1 MAQSRRK
8 RRVEPK
14 DPAKGPAKR
23 EDAQAQE
30 SLGAIPELMRRAITL
45 GLTGFFTT
53 EEAVRRAL
61 GDTVPKD
68 WTDYI
73 AESSDR
79 TRSEFLDRLS
89 REIARTLKDID
100 LAAVL
105 VHTDEQEQADLLL
118 ERAEVY
124 IDGVSEEQRRNQF
137 RTAPMDIYAL
147 QGRAD
152 DAFEAMEQAFEDGW
166 RSGWWRLEHKPHFDS
181 IRDDPRFDEMVERLR
196 AATSG

>member
-8 RRVEPK
+8 QRIEPK
-14 DPAKGPAKR
+14 VPAKEPAER
-23 EDAQAQE
+23 EDPEAPE
-30 SLGAIPELMRRAITL
+30 SLSAIPELMRRAIAL

-79 TRSEFLDRLS
+79 TRGEFLDRLS
-89 REIARTLKDID
+89 REIARTLKEVD

-105 VHTDEQEQADLLL
+105 QQLL
-118 ERAEVY
+118 EGRTLRVNAEF
-124 IDGVSEEQRRNQF
+124 S
-137 RTAPMDIYAL
+137 L
-147 QGRAD
+147 
-152 DAFEAMEQAFEDGW
+152 
-166 RSGWWRLEHKPHFDS
+166 S
-181 IRDDPRFDEMVERLR
+181 DDPETGRGTAVSLKKKS
-196 AATSG
+196 ATKKS

>member
-8 RRVEPK
+8 QKIEPEVRLK
-14 DPAKGPAKR
+14 EPANP
-23 EDAQAQE
+23 EDAEEQE
-30 SLGAIPELMRRAITL
+30 SLRAIPELMRRAIAL

-89 REIARTLKDID
+89 REIARTLKDVDIAALIQQLLEGRTLRVNAEFTLSGD
-100 LAAVL
+100 PETGGKAAV
-105 VHTDEQEQADLLL
+105 
-118 ERAEVY
+118 
-124 IDGVSEEQRRNQF
+124 QF
-137 RTAPMDIYAL
+137 EKKIEIEKT
-147 QGRAD
+147 
-152 DAFEAMEQAFEDGW
+152 
-166 RSGWWRLEHKPHFDS
+166 
-181 IRDDPRFDEMVERLR
+181 
-196 AATSG
+196 

>member
-8 RRVEPK
+8 QRVGPEAHLK
-14 DPAKGPAKR
+14 EPAKP
-23 EDAQAQE
+23 EDAEAQE
-30 SLGAIPELMRRAITL
+30 SLRAIPELMRRAIAL

-89 REIARTLKDID
+89 REIARTLKGVDI
-100 LAAVL
+100 AAVL
-105 VHTDEQEQADLLL
+105 QQLL
-118 ERAEVY
+118 EGRTLRVNAEFSLSDDLGAGSGTAVRLKTE
-124 IDGVSEEQRRNQF
+124 IDTQKR
-137 RTAPMDIYAL
+137 
-147 QGRAD
+147 
-152 DAFEAMEQAFEDGW
+152 
-166 RSGWWRLEHKPHFDS
+166 
-181 IRDDPRFDEMVERLR
+181 
-196 AATSG
+196 

>member
-8 RRVEPK
+8 QRIEPK
-14 DPAKGPAKR
+14 VRLKEPAKP
-23 EDAQAQE
+23 EETEEQE
-30 SLGAIPELMRRAITL
+30 SLRAIPELMRRAIAL

-100 LAAVL
+100 IAAVL
-105 VHTDEQEQADLLL
+105 QQLL
-118 ERAEVY
+118 EGRTLRVNAEFTL
-124 IDGVSEEQRRNQF
+124 S
-137 RTAPMDIYAL
+137 
-147 QGRAD
+147 
-152 DAFEAMEQAFEDGW
+152 
-166 RSGWWRLEHKPHFDS
+166 
-181 IRDDPRFDEMVERLR
+181 DDPGTDSGAAIRFKKKIDIEN
-196 AATSG
+196 A

>member
-8 RRVEPK
+8 QRVEPEEHPK
-14 DPAKGPAKR
+14 EPAER
-23 EDAQAQE
+23 EDAEAQD
-30 SLGAIPELMRRAITL
+30 SLGAIPELMRRAIAL

-79 TRSEFLDRLS
+79 TRGEFLDRLS
-89 REIARTLKDID
+89 REIARTLKEVD

-105 VHTDEQEQADLLL
+105 QQLL
-118 ERAEVY
+118 EGRTLRVNAEFSLSGEPEA
-124 IDGVSEEQRRNQF
+124 DGGAAVR
-137 RTAPMDIYAL
+137 
-147 QGRAD
+147 
-152 DAFEAMEQAFEDGW
+152 FEKKIEIEK
-166 RSGWWRLEHKPHFDS
+166 R
-181 IRDDPRFDEMVERLR
+181 
-196 AATSG
+196 

>member
-8 RRVEPK
+8 QRVEPEIHSEE
-14 DPAKGPAKR
+14 PAKP
-23 EDAQAQE
+23 EDSEAQE
-30 SLGAIPELMRRAITL
+30 SLGAIPELMRRAIAL

-89 REIARTLKDID
+89 REIARTLKDVDI
-100 LAAVL
+100 AAVL
-105 VHTDEQEQADLLL
+105 QQLL
-118 ERAEVY
+118 EGRTLRVNAEFSLS
-124 IDGVSEEQRRNQF
+124 DEPGN
-137 RTAPMDIYAL
+137 
-147 QGRAD
+147 G
-152 DAFEAMEQAFEDGW
+152 
-166 RSGWWRLEHKPHFDS
+166 SGASIRLEKEGDTQKS
-181 IRDDPRFDEMVERLR
+181 
-196 AATSG
+196 

>member
-8 RRVEPK
+8 QRIEPEV
-14 DPAKGPAKR
+14 PAKEPAKSGDP
-23 EDAQAQE
+23 EAPE
-30 SLGAIPELMRRAITL
+30 SLGAIPELMRRAIAL

-79 TRSEFLDRLS
+79 TRGEFLDRLS
-89 REIARTLKDID
+89 REIARTLKEVD

-105 VHTDEQEQADLLL
+105 QQLLDGRTLKVNAEFSLSDDRGTGRGTAIPL
-118 ERAEVY
+118 EKE
-124 IDGVSEEQRRNQF
+124 
-137 RTAPMDIYAL
+137 
-147 QGRAD
+147 
-152 DAFEAMEQAFEDGW
+152 DAT
-166 RSGWWRLEHKPHFDS
+166 K
-181 IRDDPRFDEMVERLR
+181 
-196 AATSG
+196 TS

>member
-8 RRVEPK
+8 QRVEPEER
-14 DPAKGPAKR
+14 AKRSAKR
-23 EDAQAQE
+23 ENEPPKE

-79 TRSEFLDRLS
+79 TRSEFLERLS
-89 REIARTLKDID
+89 REIARTLKDVD
-100 LAAVL
+100 LAAL
-105 VHTDEQEQADLLL
+105 LQKLL
-118 ERAEVY
+118 EGRTLRFNAELRLVEDAKA
-124 IDGVSEEQRRNQF
+124 DGGVGLRIEKRSE
-137 RTAPMDIYAL
+137 A
-147 QGRAD
+147 
-152 DAFEAMEQAFEDGW
+152 
-166 RSGWWRLEHKPHFDS
+166 
-181 IRDDPRFDEMVERLR
+181 ERK
-196 AATSG
+196 

>member
-8 RRVEPK
+8 QRVGPEADAKKSAQNEGADPQQRR
-14 DPAKGPAKR
+14 
-23 EDAQAQE
+23 
-30 SLGAIPELMRRAITL
+30 GAIPELMRRAIGL

-79 TRSEFLDRLS
+79 TRSEFLDKLS
-89 REIARTLKDID
+89 REIAGALKEID

-105 VHTDEQEQADLLL
+105 QQLL
-118 ERAEVY
+118 EGQTLTVNAE
-124 IDGVSEEQRRNQF
+124 IRLGDDSE
-137 RTAPMDIYAL
+137 T
-147 QGRAD
+147 GRKTSVRLKKKI
-152 DAFEAMEQAFEDGW
+152 EA
-166 RSGWWRLEHKPHFDS
+166 KPS
-181 IRDDPRFDEMVERLR
+181 
-196 AATSG
+196 